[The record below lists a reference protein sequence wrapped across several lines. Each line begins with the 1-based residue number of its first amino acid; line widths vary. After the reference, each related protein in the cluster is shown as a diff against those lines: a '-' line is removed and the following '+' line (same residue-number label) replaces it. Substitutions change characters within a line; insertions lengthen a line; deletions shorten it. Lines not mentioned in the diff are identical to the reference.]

1 MEAGAVCFFGGFGLL
16 VVLVLG
22 AALLRAAV
30 SLANTMIDPRKA
42 NPEPVDPFAGWDWD
56 GELEDE
62 KPRRKKKEKAVP
74 EPGMGKGMMIASTLG
89 VATAGIA
96 IVLAAF
102 GHVVADDLFRGD
114 DGAEIFVFVLCT
126 LPFAFVVAA
135 LLLTAMLPTTF
146 SRALLVAF
154 IYHFLA
160 AVLLV
165 VVGGTIV
172 GLLSL

>member
-1 MEAGAVCFFGGFGLL
+1 MEAGAVCCFGSFGLL

-22 AALLRAAV
+22 SALLRAAV

-42 NPEPVDPFAGWDWD
+42 NPEPVDPFADWDWD

-89 VATAGIA
+89 AATAFVA
-96 IVLAAF
+96 IVLAIF
-102 GHVVADDLFRGD
+102 GSVVAEDLFED
-114 DGAEIFVFVLCT
+114 DEPARIFVLVLFT
-126 LPFAFVVAA
+126 LPFSFIGSA
-135 LLLTAMLPTTF
+135 LLLAAMLPTTF
-146 SRALLVAF
+146 SRGLLVTF
-154 IYHFLA
+154 IYYFLT
-160 AVLLV
+160 VILLV